1 MSVPHTSSPRRCF
14 QTSTG
19 ETLQPWDG
27 GTQPVDQFCIKQEP
41 SDKADTD
48 GQDSPLASWHRQT
61 LPRPQS
67 HRKSNFQTVNQ
78 SRAFSSR
85 EIAQPSL
92 SAATSESRH
101 SAGDDTQPKD
111 GDSSSSASDEDED
124 ADGGEMNPQAA
135 AERQAEQRKMKRFRL
150 THNQTRY
157 LMSEYARQAHPGSAQ
172 RERLAREI
180 PGLSPRQVQ
189 VWFQNRRAKLK
200 RLSADDRESI
210 LKSRALPLDF
220 DTTQA
225 LHYMHDTPSQVD
237 ATAIVHHNHD
247 GYGMR
252 RSNAVGRGWPIH
264 TEVEMISPVSI
275 STTSGDPYS
284 TPGSLASGV
293 FFPTSP
299 SSELSHFFTP
309 SISQG
314 TSPRTQVQNVRPRAV
329 SSSVLSMDATM
340 AHMVDAATLS
350 RPPSS
355 GMSPQEPLSLYPQQD
370 FLRRAILPNVPLD
383 HDEPLDSLKH
393 PVTGYYPYNR
403 SHLIN
408 TAAYARRASGSVL
421 LGGQD
426 VSPVTMPVRPIQS
439 APLAKPPDSLTA
451 QQSLQKQLIDGG
463 PRSGSFYE
471 QRPQNSNFWGPC
483 TMSSDCQPEYT
494 GHISDPPHF
503 HPPPN
508 GRHDASGEQETFEG
522 WNG

>member
-1 MSVPHTSSPRRCF
+1 MMSVPHTSSPRRCF
-14 QTSTG
+14 PTSTG

-41 SDKADTD
+41 SDEADTD

-78 SRAFSSR
+78 SRAFSSH

-92 SAATSESRH
+92 SAATSDSRH

-247 GYGMR
+247 GY
-252 RSNAVGRGWPIH
+252 
-264 TEVEMISPVSI
+264 
-275 STTSGDPYS
+275 
-284 TPGSLASGV
+284 
-293 FFPTSP
+293 
-299 SSELSHFFTP
+299 
-309 SISQG
+309 
-314 TSPRTQVQNVRPRAV
+314 
-329 SSSVLSMDATM
+329 
-340 AHMVDAATLS
+340 DAATLS

-355 GMSPQEPLSLYPQQD
+355 GMSPQEPFSLYPQQD

-393 PVTGYYPYNR
+393 RVTGYYPYNR